1 MSQLIVLR
9 NIFIGIGLLLATT
22 VNAQER
28 EDLIIMNNEHFR
40 IHIVRPTLKLMDG
53 YIKGMWSEAAENLL
67 VGTAIMESD
76 LAYLK
81 QKNGPALGVYQIE
94 PFTHKDITERYIEES
109 KFRDEFGNMF
119 DNMVGWPYPAT
130 LNVEGELVEAIL
142 DDDGNFEDRPYEFDI
157 NQLIFDLRYATMI
170 ARIKYWMSVE
180 PLPSANDIHALGHY
194 WNKNYN
200 ANPDVGTAEQFE
212 SKYRKAHNL

>member
-40 IHIVRPTLKLMDG
+40 IHIVRPTIKLMDG

-109 KFRDEFGNMF
+109 KFRDEFNNMF
-119 DNMVGWPYPAT
+119 DNMVGWPYP
-130 LNVEGELVEAIL
+130 
-142 DDDGNFEDRPYEFDI
+142 DEFDI

-180 PLPSANDIHALGHY
+180 PLPSANVIHALGHY

>member
-1 MSQLIVLR
+1 MNQLIVLR

-40 IHIVRPTLKLMDG
+40 IHIVRPTIKLMDG

-109 KFRDEFGNMF
+109 KFRDEFNNMF
-119 DNMVGWPYPAT
+119 DNMVGWPYP
-130 LNVEGELVEAIL
+130 
-142 DDDGNFEDRPYEFDI
+142 DEFDI

>member
-1 MSQLIVLR
+1 MNQLIVLR

-119 DNMVGWPYPAT
+119 DNMVGWPYP
-130 LNVEGELVEAIL
+130 
-142 DDDGNFEDRPYEFDI
+142 DEFDI

-212 SKYRKAHNL
+212 SKYRKAHNI

>member
-1 MSQLIVLR
+1 
-9 NIFIGIGLLLATT
+9 
-22 VNAQER
+22 
-28 EDLIIMNNEHFR
+28 
-40 IHIVRPTLKLMDG
+40 
-53 YIKGMWSEAAENLL
+53 
-67 VGTAIMESD
+67 
-76 LAYLK
+76 
-81 QKNGPALGVYQIE
+81 
-94 PFTHKDITERYIEES
+94 
-109 KFRDEFGNMF
+109 MF
-119 DNMVGWPYPAT
+119 DNMVGWPYP
-130 LNVEGELVEAIL
+130 
-142 DDDGNFEDRPYEFDI
+142 DEFDI

>member
-40 IHIVRPTLKLMDG
+40 IHIVRPTIKLMDG

-109 KFRDEFGNMF
+109 KFRDEFNNMF
-119 DNMVGWPYPAT
+119 DNMVGWPYP
-130 LNVEGELVEAIL
+130 
-142 DDDGNFEDRPYEFDI
+142 DEFDI

-212 SKYRKAHNL
+212 SKYRKAHNI

>member
-40 IHIVRPTLKLMDG
+40 IHIVRPTIKLMDG

-109 KFRDEFGNMF
+109 KFRDEFNNMF
-119 DNMVGWPYPAT
+119 DNMVGWPYP
-130 LNVEGELVEAIL
+130 
-142 DDDGNFEDRPYEFDI
+142 DEFDI